1 MSADDPDQPTAMLL
15 ETTCM
20 SVKIYHKAV
29 SPISAATI
37 WAVDGDYLPVEWTV
51 LLVSLLSAAAF
62 VIAMRLL
69 PGGKAPA
76 TRRLA
81 P

>member
-1 MSADDPDQPTAMLL
+1 MLL

-20 SVKIYHKAV
+20 SVKIYH
-29 SPISAATI
+29 
-37 WAVDGDYLPVEWTV
+37 PVEWTV

>member
-1 MSADDPDQPTAMLL
+1 MLL

-62 VIAMRLL
+62 VIAMRRPPVAWHLNERVRRQAREHGSHSS
-69 PGGKAPA
+69 GG
-76 TRRLA
+76 
-81 P
+81 